1 MSRLVLWLG
10 AVLFVPFGLW
20 VLYDPTALAAITERP
35 LPTATALTDSRAV
48 DGGLVLG
55 LGLFFVACALD
66 PTKTRAGLLALLL
79 VGAGPFLGRCVGIV
93 LDGGTAATYRVAALE
108 LGLAAL
114 AAVALARQS
123 NPLGGRTP

>member
-20 VLYDPTALAAITERP
+20 VLSDPTALAAINERP

-55 LGLFFVACALD
+55 LGLFFLACALD
-66 PTKTRAGLLALLL
+66 PTKTRAGLLAMLL
-79 VGAGPFLGRCVGIV
+79 VGAGPFLGRCVGVV

-108 LGLAAL
+108 LGLAVL
-114 AAVALARQS
+114 AAVALARQP